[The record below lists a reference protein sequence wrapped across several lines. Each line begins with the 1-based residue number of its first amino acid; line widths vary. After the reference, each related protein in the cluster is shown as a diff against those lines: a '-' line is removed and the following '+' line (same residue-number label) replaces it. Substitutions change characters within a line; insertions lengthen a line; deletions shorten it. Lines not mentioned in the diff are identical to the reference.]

1 MIPNSLPHSRGFS
14 LLEVLVALVIISI
27 GALGIAAMQAS
38 ALSNTHA
45 SQTES
50 VVAIEARSLAD
61 AMQAN
66 PGYWKSGTFAPSVAV
81 ASSTLTDN
89 GTLEPLSYDC
99 TSVVCTA
106 QQMAAYDLKHWGTD
120 LNTQVPGATGQITC
134 QIGAPV
140 ICTIQVTW
148 QPKTAVAVNQG
159 TQSTTP
165 ATPTNLTYPLVNQ
178 L

>member
-1 MIPNSLPHSRGFS
+1 MIPVAPFRNRGFS

-27 GALGIAAMQAS
+27 GLLGVAAMQAS

-50 VVAIEARSLAD
+50 VAAIEARSIAD

-66 PGYWKSGTFAPSVAV
+66 PGYWKNGTPASTIAV

-89 GTLEPLSYDC
+89 GGLGALNFQC
-99 TSVVCTA
+99 NQVVCTA
-106 QQMAAYDLKHWGTD
+106 QQLAAYDLKQWGTD
-120 LNTQVPGATGQITC
+120 LATQVPGAIGQIDC
-134 QIGAPV
+134 QVGAPV

-148 QPKTAVAVNQG
+148 QPKAATAINQG
-159 TQSTTP
+159 TQNAAGATP
-165 ATPTNLTYPLVNQ
+165 APVTYTLVNQ
-178 L
+178 I